1 MRYIQYLIA
10 TLALTA
16 SLITG
21 CSSRHSEQDQS
32 APAKQPAAMQQ
43 SSDDAIAEDEKRK
56 KQKLEQRSMPGQE
69 TNQAIPSEDDMERLD

>member
-16 SLITG
+16 SLIAG
-21 CSSRHSEQDQS
+21 CSSRHSEQVQS

-69 TNQAIPSEDDMERLD
+69 THQAIPNEDDMERLD